1 MTEQANV
8 QKRGKNNA
16 DKPGPESQ
24 LPPMMPQV
32 QQIMAVIVPADLYDK
47 MKHAIKCLPYN
58 EIELLL
64 QAMKNLQPQ
73 QVTMQQGPPGQ
84 G

>member
-1 MTEQANV
+1 MTQANV
-8 QKRGKNNA
+8 QKRPKVNN

-24 LPPMMPQV
+24 LPPLMPQV
-32 QQIMAVIVPADLYDK
+32 QNIQAVIVPVDLYDK

-64 QAMKNLQPQ
+64 SAMKNLQPQ
-73 QVTMQQGPPGQ
+73 QVTMTQAPGQ